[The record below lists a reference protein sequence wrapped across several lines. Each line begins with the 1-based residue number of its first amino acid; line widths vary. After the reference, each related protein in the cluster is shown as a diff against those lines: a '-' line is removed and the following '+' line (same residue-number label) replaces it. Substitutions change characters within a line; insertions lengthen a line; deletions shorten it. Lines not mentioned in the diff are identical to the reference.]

1 MGKKTEIGWCD
12 ATFSPWRGCQKISKG
27 CENCYADTFSRR
39 NPKLLGVFGTEA
51 QGGTRVVASDD
62 MWQQPLKWNKAAA
75 LLPESIVKPY
85 SQPVEYIKVPR
96 PRVFCASIADVFED
110 WSGPMLNHKG
120 LELAVCHGCDKV
132 DTVIECIDCGGSH
145 DLCSR
150 MPRRLTMNDVRR
162 RLFDLIDKTPNLTW
176 QLLTKRPE
184 NIRRMWSPKRH
195 YADQYPDDPYPNAI
209 AVTGTAGLAYHRANT
224 WIGTTVENQGY
235 ADKRIPELLKCSD
248 VAPVLFLSME
258 PLLGPVDLA
267 NVNHNYQA
275 GGYMIDAV
283 KGLHGVSSG
292 PHIGWVIAGCESGAH
307 RRETKLEWVR
317 DLRDQCKAAGV
328 AFFVKQLQI
337 DGNVT
342 TDINQFPEDLRIQE
356 FPNQ

>member
-27 CENCYADTFSRR
+27 CENCYADTFSHR

-62 MWQQPLKWNKAAA
+62 MWRQPLKWNAQG
-75 LLPESIVKPY
+75 S
-85 SQPVEYIKVPR
+85 S
-96 PRVFCASIADVFED
+96 RVFCASIADVFED

-150 MPRRLTMNDVRR
+150 IPRRLTMTDVRR
-162 RLFDLIDKTPNLTW
+162 RLFDLIDATPNLTW

-184 NIRRMWSPKRH
+184 NIRKMWKGGMDDLIDWLFDAKPKVR
-195 YADQYPDDPYPNAI
+195 DNC
-209 AVTGTAGLAYHRANT
+209 
-224 WIGTTVENQGY
+224 WIGTTVENQEM
-235 ADKRIPELLKCSD
+235 ADKRIPQLPMDLS
-248 VAPVLFLSME
+248 PVRFLSME
-258 PLLGPVDLA
+258 PLLGQVDLRKYIWSVGWDGTDNDIRRHTNEIA
-267 NVNHNYQA
+267 RWQFVNW
-275 GGYMIDAV
+275 IIV
-283 KGLHGVSSG
+283 
-292 PHIGWVIAGCESGAH
+292 GCESGAH

-328 AFFVKQLQI
+328 AFFVKQLEI